1 MTTLKQNLKAFS
13 IAVVIFL
20 FLAMAY
26 MAPALSGKVI
36 SQHDINM
43 HLGMS
48 KELVDFRNETGKE
61 ALWTNSMFGGM
72 PAYLISTVYKS
83 NLFRHVHSWLTLVN
97 WRPVCFIFLYL
108 LGFYLSLLAFKVD
121 HRLAIVGAIMYG
133 FSSYLLIILVP
144 GHASKAFALGYYPAI
159 IGGIHLAFRQ
169 KYLFGSLMAG
179 IFLALQLLNNH
190 LQITYYTLITILVYG
205 LFEIIWAFKEKR
217 LKESIKAIGMLTAM
231 VLLAVGTSVP
241 SLWTTAE
248 YGKYSIRGK
257 SELTIDQDNK
267 TSGLDRDYATAWSY
281 GKSETFTLMIPNFMG
296 GASGGELPLNSAT
309 YEFLSNVQGKIEAKK
324 TIQQMPTY
332 WGTQPGTSGPV
343 YVGAIV
349 CFLFV
354 LGIFVVDRKNRG
366 WILTATLV
374 SVLFSW
380 GHNLPWLTNIMLDH
394 LPGYNKFR
402 AVSMTLV
409 IAGFTMPLLAVLAFD
424 KILKQEV
431 NKAQALKALK
441 YAFGITGGISFF
453 LVLFGKSIFNF
464 ESAIDEQYLA
474 QGYND
479 FVEALQTDR
488 AMLLRRD
495 AFRSFVFIA
504 LAAGVTYLLIQQ
516 KIKSLHAVVALG
528 LLVLIDLWVVD
539 KRYLNSSH
547 FVTQKVQNQSF
558 VPSKADVAVLTDKDP
573 NFRVLNLAVDVFND
587 ASTSYF
593 HKSIGGYHGAKMRR
607 YQELIEHNISPESQ
621 KVINALRGGNP
632 DQIEQTLAAS
642 HVLNMLNTRYFIYNP
657 EASPLQ
663 NVHAY
668 GNAWFS
674 ASYLLAE
681 NADEELEKLAS
692 QGNKNNV
699 IIDKRFSSQVENKS
713 FVADSL
719 ARIQLESYKPNR
731 LVYKSQSQHEQLAVF
746 SEIYYPAGWEV
757 SIDGK
762 PADHFRANYV
772 LRAMV
777 VPAGEHSIEF
787 VFKPRA
793 YYTGEKI
800 SLASSVL
807 LLLLLAGT
815 VIFEIRMIKK
825 ESTN

>member
-1 MTTLKQNLKAFS
+1 MTPFKQNLKAFFL
-13 IAVVIFL
+13 AVAIFL

-26 MAPALSGKVI
+26 MAPSLSGKVI

-43 HLGMS
+43 HIGMS
-48 KELVDFRNETGKE
+48 KELVDFRNETGTE

-83 NLFRHVHSWLTLVN
+83 NLFRHVQSWLTLVN
-97 WRPVCFIFLYL
+97 WRPVCFVFLYL

-121 HRLAIVGAIMYG
+121 HRLAVVGAIMYG

-169 KYLFGSLMAG
+169 KYLLGSLMAG

-205 LFEIIWAFKEKR
+205 LFEIIWSYKEKR
-217 LKESIKAIGMLTAM
+217 MKESFMAIGMLTAM
-231 VLLAVGTSVP
+231 VLLAIGTSVP

-267 TSGLDRDYATAWSY
+267 TTGLDRDYATAWSY
-281 GKSETFTLMIPNFMG
+281 GKTETFTLMIPNFMG

-309 YEFLSNVQGKIEAKK
+309 YEFLSKVQGKIEAKK

-332 WGTQPGTSGPV
+332 WGTQPVTSGPV

-354 LGIFVVDRKNRG
+354 LGLFIVDRKNRG

-374 SVLFSW
+374 SILFSW
-380 GHNLPWLTNIMLDH
+380 GHNLPWLTNFMLDH

-431 NKAQALKALK
+431 SQAQALKALK

-453 LVLFGKSIFNF
+453 LVLFGKSLFQF
-464 ESAIDEQYLA
+464 ESAVDAQYLA

-495 AFRSFVFIA
+495 AFRSFVFIT
-504 LAAGVTYLLIQQ
+504 LAAGLTYLLIQQ
-516 KIKSLHAVVALG
+516 KIKSLHALLALG
-528 LLVLIDLWVVD
+528 VLVLIDLWAVD

-547 FVTQKVQNQSF
+547 FVTQKVQKQSF
-558 VPSKADVAVLTDKDP
+558 VPSKADVAVLADQDP

-621 KVINALRGGNP
+621 QVINALRAGKP
-632 DQIEQTLAAS
+632 EQIDQTLSGS
-642 HVLNMLNTRYFIYNP
+642 HVLNMLNTRYIIYSP
-657 EASPLQ
+657 EAMPLQ
-663 NVHAY
+663 NSFAY

-674 ASYLLAE
+674 SSYLLVE
-681 NADEELEKLAS
+681 NADEEMEKLATLR
-692 QGNKNNV
+692 NKNSV
-699 IIDKRFSSQVENKS
+699 VIDKRFSAHLEGKS

-719 ARIQLESYKPNR
+719 ASIELESYQPNK
-731 LVYKSQSQHEQLAVF
+731 LIYKSKSQYEQIAVF

-757 SIDGK
+757 TIDGI
-762 PADHFRANYV
+762 PAEHFRANYV

-777 VPAGEHSIEF
+777 VPAGEHRIEYA
-787 VFKPRA
+787 FKPRA

-800 SLASSVL
+800 SLASSIL
-807 LLLLLAGT
+807 LLLLLASALT
-815 VIFEIRMIKK
+815 WEYKK
-825 ESTN
+825 NKQIGQQ